1 MFIQPHYYVTYITS
15 FSDYIGAK
23 GMLFSERQD
32 RKFLLEIAK
41 SYSYTSNVLVFFG
54 LTENSQPEKIFFQGK
69 EMHRSEND
77 DEVTYIT
84 IDELRIKTLKES
96 SEGFYL
102 ATQEFK
108 L

>member
-15 FSDYIGAK
+15 FSDYIGEK
-23 GMLFSERQD
+23 GMLFSGRQD
-32 RKFLLEIAK
+32 RTFLLEMAK
-41 SYSYTSNVLVFFG
+41 SYSYTSNSLVFFG

-69 EMHRSEND
+69 EMHRSEKD

-102 ATQEFK
+102 AAQDLK